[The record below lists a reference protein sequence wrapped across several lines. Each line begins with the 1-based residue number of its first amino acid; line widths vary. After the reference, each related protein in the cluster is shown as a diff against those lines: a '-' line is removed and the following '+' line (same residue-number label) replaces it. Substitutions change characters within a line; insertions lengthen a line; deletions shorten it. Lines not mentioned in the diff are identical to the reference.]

1 MGGLRGASP
10 SLRGRVGVG
19 LWALAVLLIPLSA
32 TDLPIVRLHG
42 FCAIGVVLLCAE
54 VRLVGGEL
62 RQIGFAGLDHLRYRG
77 EAVTD
82 LDLALTQRAVA
93 FVRIGILDVDALA
106 VRVGGR
112 CRSVRHD
119 DVVAV
124 VVTVLFLG
132 FLQGALDVLDSTG
145 ADSCFCH
152 SVSALFSLVPYEGL
166 KVNNK

>member
-1 MGGLRGASP
+1 M
-10 SLRGRVGVG
+10 G
-19 LWALAVLLIPLSA
+19 LWALAVLLIPLRSA
-32 TDLPIVRLHG
+32 DLPVVRLHG
-42 FCAIGVVLLCAE
+42 FCAIGVVLLRAE
-54 VRLVGGEL
+54 VRLIGGEL
-62 RQIGFAGLDHLRYRG
+62 RQIGFASLDHLRYRG

-82 LDLALTQRAVA
+82 LDLPLTQRAVA
-93 FVRIGILDVDALA
+93 LVRIGILDVDALA

-152 SVSALFSLVPYEGL
+152 SVRRCFRSCRTRG
-166 KVNNK
+166 